1 MSLRTSAHTG
11 VAIRVPA
18 EKPDKLA
25 LLRANS
31 WHFSAFALGAAL
43 CHALPQGLRN
53 CHVATLLAMTRGGG
67 RPCTRRNVSGFCM
80 SLRTMF
86 LQPLTRSKFL
96 HVIANQ
102 CSGAPQRGTLCGER
116 SHKGALL
123 PRWPSGGGEHGGL
136 WGDEVWQSVFPA
148 GKPSKLALLWAN
160 SLRLA
165 YSPKALLLVLPHCK
179 ENGLSRRHA
188 PRNDMQR
195 LAGLLRVQPRPP
207 RAAYHPAKTGAA
219 PHDFG
224 KSC

>member
-1 MSLRTSAHTG
+1 MPRRFAPRNDML
-11 VAIRVPA
+11 
-18 EKPDKLA
+18 KLA
-25 LLRANS
+25 ACPHNTR
-31 WHFSAFALGAAL
+31 
-43 CHALPQGLRN
+43 ALPESVLAPATTPPPSA
-53 CHVATLLAMTRGGG
+53 CHCKPV
-67 RPCTRRNVSGFCM
+67 
-80 SLRTMF
+80 
-86 LQPLTRSKFL
+86 
-96 HVIANQ
+96 H
-102 CSGAPQRGTLCGER
+102 GAPQRGTLCGER

-123 PRWPSGGGEHGGL
+123 LRWPSGGGEHGGL

-165 YSPKALLLVLPHCK
+165 YSPKAVLLVLPHCK